1 MNDHLLTHSVTERP
15 FEDFRVSGVSR
26 AQISFVKFLE
36 AKWLLPLNSFLHIL
50 FFWTFHIDFIGA
62 EKKLRFDM
70 SVWEFREKLH
80 LNHYSIKT
88 SGGIKMKMLNLTSQF
103 YCCYSECHLTPFK
116 SSKFRIKYQI
126 TIYILSDIMMFKNL
140 VNILCLSDFANKLI
154 TIIEL

>member
-1 MNDHLLTHSVTERP
+1 MNLFFDFLTHSVTESP

-26 AQISFVKFLE
+26 AQISFVKFLKP
-36 AKWLLPLNSFLHIL
+36 KWLLPLNSFLHIL
-50 FFWTFHIDFIGA
+50 FFWAFHIDLIGA

-88 SGGIKMKMLNLTSQF
+88 SGGIKMKMLNLISQF
-103 YCCYSECHLTPFK
+103 YFCYSECHLTRSVTPFK

-126 TIYILSDIMMFKNL
+126 TIYILSDIMTIENF
-140 VNILCLSDFANKLI
+140 VNI
-154 TIIEL
+154 